1 MSEEWGE
8 DGWWCGARAA
18 PSPNCGERP
27 AGVAISLLVIH
38 NISLPPGQF
47 AGSYIEDF
55 FLNRL
60 DVAVHPYFA
69 EIAGL
74 EVSAHFLIRR
84 DGEVVQ
90 FVAGDRRAWHAGR
103 SCWRGRDNCNDWS
116 LGVELEGSDDIPYG
130 EAQYAA
136 LKTLIAALRQRY
148 PVVEIAGHQHV
159 APGRKSDPGPA
170 FEWLRLVAD
179 FPDLALPP
187 EVTA

>member
-1 MSEEWGE
+1 MSSWRD
-8 DGWWCGARAA
+8 DGWWSGARHA

-27 AGVAISLLVIH
+27 ADVAISLLVIH

-60 DVAVHPYFA
+60 DVAAHPYFA

-74 EVSAHFLIRR
+74 EVSAHFLICR

-103 SCWRGRDNCNDWS
+103 SCWQGRENCNDWS
-116 LGVELEGSDDIPYG
+116 LGVELEGCDDLAYS

-136 LKTLIAALRQRY
+136 LTTLIAALRARY
-148 PVVEIAGHQHV
+148 PLTAIVGHQHV
-159 APGRKSDPGPA
+159 SPGRKSDPGAA
-170 FEWLRLVAD
+170 FAWARLAAA

-187 EVTA
+187 EVLA